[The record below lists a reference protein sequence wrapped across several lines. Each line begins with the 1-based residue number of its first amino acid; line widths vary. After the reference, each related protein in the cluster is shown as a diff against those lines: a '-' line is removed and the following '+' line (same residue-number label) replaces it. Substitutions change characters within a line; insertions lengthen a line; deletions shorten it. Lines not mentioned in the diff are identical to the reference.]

1 MFWGRDVIL
10 SFWCSGST
18 RFFFLPELVMGTKSC
33 EFWSSSDTFAF
44 GLEEE
49 LVLPGFLNDLKGDAD
64 DEDLAF
70 SEAAALSFFVGVL
83 RLRKLPNVVSD
94 GGGCSCGD
102 AEELSEDNVPC
113 DSPTRAQKSE
123 TSYRMQS
130 KSYLFL

>member
-10 SFWCSGST
+10 SFWCSVST
-18 RFFFLPELVMGTKSC
+18 RFFFFPELVMGTKSC

-70 SEAAALSFFVGVL
+70 SQAAALSFFVGVL
-83 RLRKLPNVVSD
+83 RLRKLPKVVTD
-94 GGGCSCGD
+94 GGCCSCGD

-113 DSPTRAQKSE
+113 DNPTRAQKSE